1 MIRSIS
7 RTLAIAAIALL
18 ASACAGTEQRAST
31 GVYIDDAA
39 ITTKVTAALVAS
51 PLTAAREIQVET
63 FKGVVQLSGFVDS
76 ADEKEEAERLAEDID
91 GVSSV
96 QNRIAV
102 K

>member
-1 MIRSIS
+1 
-7 RTLAIAAIALL
+7 
-18 ASACAGTEQRAST
+18 
-31 GVYIDDAA
+31 
-39 ITTKVTAALVAS
+39 
-51 PLTAAREIQVET
+51 LTAAREIQVET